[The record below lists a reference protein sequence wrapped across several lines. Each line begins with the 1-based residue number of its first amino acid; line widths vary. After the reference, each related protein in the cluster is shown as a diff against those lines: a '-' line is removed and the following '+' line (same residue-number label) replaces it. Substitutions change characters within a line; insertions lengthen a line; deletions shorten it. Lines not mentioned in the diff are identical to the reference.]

1 MPFPPRQPV
10 PKQQPSTLKSDQSA
24 HSSGQVWVID
34 QIEEQIASV
43 EVDSRAAVSIPMWM
57 LPRGVHEGDVL
68 RVTIVPDPAEQ
79 ARRLEQSRQQV
90 AVKSKGD
97 PGGDV
102 TL

>member
-1 MPFPPRQPV
+1 M
-10 PKQQPSTLKSDQSA
+10 PKQQPPTLKSDQSA

-43 EVDSRAAVSIPMWM
+43 EVDGRAAVSIPMWM
-57 LPRGVHEGDVL
+57 LPHEVHEGDVL
-68 RVTIVPDPAEQ
+68 RVTIVPDHEEQ

>member
-1 MPFPPRQPV
+1 MAR
-10 PKQQPSTLKSDQSA
+10 QQPPDPKSNQTGHPSLDGGGSQL
-24 HSSGQVWVID
+24 WVID

-43 EVDSRAAVSIPMWM
+43 EVDGRATVSIPIWM
-57 LPRGVHEGDVL
+57 LPHGVQEGDVL
-68 RVTIVPDPAEQ
+68 RVTIVPDAAEQ
-79 ARRLEQSRQQV
+79 ARRLERSRQQV